1 MNAFAKPLVSS
12 VREKGRG
19 SRGSGRGGGRWPR
32 RVPSAF
38 PPRRRALGPVS
49 SRPLRMSS
57 ARRAPGTVPAAGG
70 QRRGRRTPWGRR
82 APEGDG
88 RPCRPL
94 PPGTKTNQTRPR
106 TGTPGGGERRGEPHD
121 SRTEVL
127 SFHATA
133 QGGPR
138 RGPADPR
145 SRCKNGLGVWGDPSN
160 RIRRA
165 SPREERAPRSAEAR
179 PEGLGARWAA
189 VWDRGRSGGRARP
202 RLSGERTPRG
212 AGQSPSCLRSGGQ
225 APRVTRGSAPTES
238 KTQGT
243 TLFSRNSL
251 HPGTGFFPEV
261 RTPGTRREEI
271 QSIRHPTKDDPPG
284 RQSGPGRRR
293 KTDQLRPNGN
303 RSGR

>member
-49 SRPLRMSS
+49 SRPLRTSS

-88 RPCRPL
+88 RPCHSL
-94 PPGTKTNQTRPR
+94 PPGTKTSETRPR
-106 TGTPGGGERRGEPHD
+106 PGREGQGPLAAGRGEVSPTTA
-121 SRTEVL
+121 RTEVL

-138 RGPADPR
+138 RGPAEPP
-145 SRCKNGLGVWGDPSN
+145 SPCKNGLGVWGDPSN

-165 SPREERAPRSAEAR
+165 SPREERAQRSAEAR
-179 PEGLGARWAA
+179 PEGLGAQWAA
-189 VWDRGRSGGRARP
+189 VWDRGRSGGRA
-202 RLSGERTPRG
+202 
-212 AGQSPSCLRSGGQ
+212 
-225 APRVTRGSAPTES
+225 
-238 KTQGT
+238 
-243 TLFSRNSL
+243 
-251 HPGTGFFPEV
+251 
-261 RTPGTRREEI
+261 
-271 QSIRHPTKDDPPG
+271 
-284 RQSGPGRRR
+284 
-293 KTDQLRPNGN
+293 
-303 RSGR
+303 

>member
-1 MNAFAKPLVSS
+1 MEAAEAGVAGLGACRVPFPRAAAPWDPFLHALYERPASAERQAPSQPLGGKGEEDVP
-12 VREKGRG
+12 RGDAEPRKATEDLATPFHLERKRTRPGRG
-19 SRGSGRGGGRWPR
+19 QGPLAAGRGE
-32 RVPSAF
+32 
-38 PPRRRALGPVS
+38 VS
-49 SRPLRMSS
+49 PMT
-57 ARRAPGTVPAAGG
+57 A
-70 QRRGRRTPWGRR
+70 
-82 APEGDG
+82 
-88 RPCRPL
+88 
-94 PPGTKTNQTRPR
+94 
-106 TGTPGGGERRGEPHD
+106 
-121 SRTEVL
+121 RTEVL

-133 QGGPR
+133 QGGLR
-138 RGPADPR
+138 RGPAEPP

-189 VWDRGRSGGRARP
+189 VWDRGRSGGRAQP

-271 QSIRHPTKDDPPG
+271 QSIRHRIKDDPPG